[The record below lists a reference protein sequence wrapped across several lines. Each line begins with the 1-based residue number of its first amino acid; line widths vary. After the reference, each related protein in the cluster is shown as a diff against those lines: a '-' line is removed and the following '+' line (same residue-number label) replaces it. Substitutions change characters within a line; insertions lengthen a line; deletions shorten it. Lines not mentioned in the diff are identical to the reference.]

1 MPIRVRRLIWA
12 RASSFFE
19 KLPGTAPY
27 LSRIHNFTYGA
38 TLSMG
43 LSASSISGMKYG
55 LPRLIQAV
63 VGDLFREDAD
73 HHFQNLLAYADKD
86 ITTLELPEDRS
97 RVPDVEV
104 PGSDPDPRR
113 SHPSRRVA

>member
-1 MPIRVRRLIWA
+1 MPIRVRRLIWVPG
-12 RASSFFE
+12 FQFLE
-19 KLPGTAPY
+19 KTPGTAPV
-27 LSRIHNFTYGA
+27 LGRIHNFTYGA

-73 HHFQNLLAYADKD
+73 HHFQNLLAYADQGHHD
-86 ITTLELPEDRS
+86 
-97 RVPDVEV
+97 
-104 PGSDPDPRR
+104 
-113 SHPSRRVA
+113 A